1 MMMIEVCKMKREE
14 RENVYVHSLS
24 PQGAGLAPRCRRA
37 SVVVGFAGPAR
48 DRGGQPCTG
57 RTEWHR
63 RPLAESSPAC
73 ARTPSSQPSAGW
85 AAAPTGLPSPTRTSR
100 TPLRS
105 APYVGLATQCCA
117 QACKARQAGSAT
129 PHWPLLQRP
138 GAVGRAAVKDLG
150 TRRQSR
156 VPRGHAEIT
165 PSSRGGHAKVTPS
178 PLSQRRSTCRH
189 ELRRALQD
197 APVGA
202 LLLAGPLQRRDPISR
217 LYLASVSTVSPLYL
231 PYISPD
237 HSSGATL
244 A

>member
-1 MMMIEVCKMKREE
+1 MKCPCRT
-14 RENVYVHSLS
+14 LAGWAPLP
-24 PQGAGLAPRCRRA
+24 PQRAGLAPRWRRIAGCRRPRRA
-37 SVVVGFAGPAR
+37 T
-48 DRGGQPCTG
+48 GGQPCTG
-57 RTEWHR
+57 RPEWHR

-117 QACKARQAGSAT
+117 QACGARRAGSAT

-150 TRRQSR
+150 TRRQSP
-156 VPRGHAEIT
+156 VPRGHVEIT

-197 APVGA
+197 APAGA

-217 LYLASVSTVSPLYL
+217 LYLASISTVSP
-231 PYISPD
+231 YISPI
-237 HSSGATL
+237 SRRTTPA
-244 A
+244 ARP